1 VSVGDLFYSTTKMY
15 FIIVPDKMYFIIVP
29 DIPIADHDDDD
40 DDDVRSG
47 GVKKKMEVVGP

>member
-1 VSVGDLFYSTTKMY
+1 MY

-40 DDDVRSG
+40 
-47 GVKKKMEVVGP
+47 VKKKMEVVGPNLN

>member
-1 VSVGDLFYSTTKMY
+1 MY

-40 DDDVRSG
+40 DVIECEEEDGSWP
-47 GVKKKMEVVGP
+47 EP